1 MKNKHILYLVV
12 ISAILMII
20 ITTAGDAST
29 YITFKEAKQVL
40 NKDIHIIG
48 SLKRNKIGKI
58 IGIKSLNN
66 KLSFSFIMVDSNG
79 DSEKIYYNEP
89 MPIDFIK
96 SEQIVII
103 GSYSKSKFIA
113 KKILMKCP
121 SKYQEEIN

>member
-29 YITFKEAKQVL
+29 YITFKEAKQVS

-103 GSYSKSKFIA
+103 GSYNKKKFIA